1 MTNFFKTFYGK
12 LSIAFLVLLLLMGVV
27 QIFFSVNSSIEF
39 VKEADQ
45 RVNKTLAHDIGVE
58 MEPLLGDTMDM
69 PGIQHLM
76 HYLMVMNPHI
86 EIYLLDRQ
94 GKILAF
100 FAEPAKKVKIESVDL
115 APVKEF
121 IANNG
126 DKWIVGDDPR
136 YVGRKKAFSVAPIKL
151 SENRDGYIYVILGGE
166 QFDYASASLWDNF
179 MISTA
184 AKALLVSVIFT
195 AIIGLV
201 LFFFMTKRLRRM
213 NDVVRRFESG
223 DFSERLPV
231 GSGDEF
237 GQLASAFNQM
247 ADTIVA
253 NIDELKRTDVLRR
266 ELVANVSHDLRSP
279 LASLQGYLET
289 ILMKY
294 DTMPKDQKR
303 SYLEVSLKNI
313 ENLNKLV
320 QELFE
325 LSRLDALQ
333 VQPQLEPLAVSDLVQ
348 DVVMKL
354 QPDAI
359 QRHIHLQAIHADHLP
374 MVDADV
380 GMIERV
386 LSNLIENAIRHTP
399 ADGEIRVI
407 PSRANSGVRVE
418 VSDSGCGIPPEDLP
432 HIFNRFYQGRRSSD
446 GQKHGTGLG
455 LAIAKKMLEL
465 HGSDIRVNTKVNE
478 GTTFYFD
485 LHASS
490 LSTRSSF
497 QHPQGVS

>member
-1 MTNFFKTFYGK
+1 MTNFFRTFYGK
-12 LSIAFLVLLLLMGVV
+12 LSVAFLVLLLAMGVA

-45 RVNKTLAHDIGVE
+45 RMNKTLAHDIAVE

-86 EIYLLDRQ
+86 EIYLLDKQ
-94 GKILAF
+94 GKIMAF
-100 FAEPAKKVKIESVDL
+100 FAEPAKKVKEESVDL

-136 YVGRKKAFSVAPIKL
+136 YVGRKKAFSAAPIKL
-151 SENRDGYIYVILGGE
+151 GDNRSGYIYVILAGE

-184 AKALLVSVIFT
+184 AKGLLISAICT

-213 NDVVRRFESG
+213 NDLVRRFEAG
-223 DFSERLPV
+223 DFSRRLPV

-237 GQLASAFNQM
+237 GQLAIAFNQM

-253 NIDELKRTDVLRR
+253 NMDELKRTDVLRR

-294 DTMPKDQKR
+294 DTMPEDQKR
-303 SYLEVSLKNI
+303 SYLEVSLRNI

-320 QELFE
+320 HELFE

-333 VQPQLEPLAVSDLVQ
+333 IQPQLEPLAVSDLVQ

-354 QPDAI
+354 QPDATQKHI
-359 QRHIHLQAIHADHLP
+359 QLQAVHTDQLP

-380 GMIERV
+380 SMIERV

-399 ADGEIRVI
+399 ADGEVTVV
-407 PSRANSGVRVE
+407 PSRVNSGVRIE

-432 HIFNRFYQGRRSSD
+432 HIFNRFYQGHRAS
-446 GQKHGTGLG
+446 GEQKRGTGLG

-465 HGSDIRVNTKVNE
+465 HGSDIRVHTKVNV

-485 LHASS
+485 LHG
-490 LSTRSSF
+490 SSF
-497 QHPQGVS
+497 ASRSGRPQPQSVA